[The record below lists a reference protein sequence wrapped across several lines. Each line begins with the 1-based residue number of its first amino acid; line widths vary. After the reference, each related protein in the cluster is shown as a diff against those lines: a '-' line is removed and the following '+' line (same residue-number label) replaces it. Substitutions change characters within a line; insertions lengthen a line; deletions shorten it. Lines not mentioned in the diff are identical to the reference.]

1 MSNRYC
7 KWKIIIDM
15 GFQIREYEGLSNHAL
30 FKLLTALSTPALS
43 GVKIVKL
50 EQVG

>member
-1 MSNRYC
+1 MGRRYC
-7 KWKIIIDM
+7 KWKIKLDL
-15 GFQIREYEGLSNHAL
+15 GFQIREYDGLSNHAL
-30 FKLLTALSTPALS
+30 FKLLTAISTPALM